1 MNRMDIKFDDGVLEE
16 NIYFD
21 NYALKSNCIV
31 FEIEKN
37 RNEKETR
44 ILNLKNIDKITIY
57 E

>member
-16 NIYFD
+16 NIYFHS
-21 NYALKSNCIV
+21 YALKSNCIV
-31 FEIEKN
+31 IEIEKK
-37 RNEKETR
+37 RNEKETK